1 MYGCLKI
8 KACDKKIEDKLRS
21 KKLKKG
27 KRKCLKGLK
36 VHISSRLS
44 EQLKGKLR
52 KRIKLS
58 LMRHGLLLLLGLLV
72 KNFTIT
78 SE

>member
-1 MYGCLKI
+1 M
-8 KACDKKIEDKLRS
+8 S

-27 KRKCLKGLK
+27 KRKGLEGLK

-44 EQLKGKLR
+44 EQLKGELR
-52 KRIKLS
+52 KRIELS
-58 LMRHGLLLLLGLLV
+58 LMSHGLLLLLRLLV

-78 SE
+78 LE